1 MATAATDYEDLIVN
15 HVDPLDLGWS
25 AEDLD
30 LEGHLEPL
38 FEHSE
43 KSDTLLVVAVG
54 IDNRFGDQRVKRPR
68 AGRPLPPRYLWTWCD
83 LRAVHAARST
93 AALPLPSRP

>member
-1 MATAATDYEDLIVN
+1 LIVN

-30 LEGHLEPL
+30 LEGHLEPF

-43 KSDTLLVVAVG
+43 KTDTLL
-54 IDNRFGDQRVKRPR
+54 
-68 AGRPLPPRYLWTWCD
+68 GR
-83 LRAVHAARST
+83 
-93 AALPLPSRP
+93 